1 MLALRSVFHVR
12 AGCQASAICATEK
25 LPADLDPVPD
35 DFAVAVLAYRS
46 DCVNGTLKAVERVMG
61 SRRNKLESLVVI
73 VSANLT
79 TRHVRPP
86 HIQDYRFRCRP
97 ALLT

>member
-12 AGCQASAICATEK
+12 AGCQASAICATEE
-25 LPADLDPVPD
+25 LPADLHSLPD
-35 DFAVAVLAYRS
+35 DLAVAVLAYRS
-46 DCVNGTLKAVERVMG
+46 DRVDGTLKAVERVVG

-86 HIQDYRFRCRP
+86 NIQDHRFECRP